1 MKLWWVRGSRTGVEQ
16 VPVNKGLGTVSQG
29 QGVSLRPTR
38 ESQSQTF
45 PGGMCSAF
53 RLGPRHSPPCPEAPS
68 NLPPLRPLGPLGSG
82 CLPLRLW
89 AHLGTHLSTWPP
101 ALVTLQSPKLPFSG
115 TFPPALTTAGPLEC
129 PPGPW
134 PGISRYICT

>member
-1 MKLWWVRGSRTGVEQ
+1 MEQ

-53 RLGPRHSPPCPEAPS
+53 RLGPQHSPPRPEAPS
-68 NLPPLRPLGPLGSG
+68 SLPPLRPLGPLGSG

-89 AHLGTHLSTWPP
+89 APGNTPVSLASSSGHASVPKTAFLRD
-101 ALVTLQSPKLPFSG
+101 VSPSPYY
-115 TFPPALTTAGPLEC
+115 
-129 PPGPW
+129 
-134 PGISRYICT
+134 SRAS